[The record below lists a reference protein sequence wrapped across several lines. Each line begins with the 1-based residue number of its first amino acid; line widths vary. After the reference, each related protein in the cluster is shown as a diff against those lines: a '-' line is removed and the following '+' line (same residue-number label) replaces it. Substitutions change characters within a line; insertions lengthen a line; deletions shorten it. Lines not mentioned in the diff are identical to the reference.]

1 MKYSF
6 QTEQIS
12 FVLFDEIL
20 WMSESFVKE
29 FFHPYTKLPITR
41 ISIRMTE
48 IDDEEQ

>member
-29 FFHPYTKLPITR
+29 FFSPLHKTPDHTDFY
-41 ISIRMTE
+41 
-48 IDDEEQ
+48 